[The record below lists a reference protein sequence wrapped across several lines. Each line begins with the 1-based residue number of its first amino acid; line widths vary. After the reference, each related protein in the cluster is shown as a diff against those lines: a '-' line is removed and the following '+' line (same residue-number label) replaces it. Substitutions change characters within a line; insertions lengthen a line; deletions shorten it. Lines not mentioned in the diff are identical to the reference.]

1 MTQAIARRGV
11 GLGLAFLIG
20 LAAYGQGMYWET
32 RMTGHGQESM
42 TKMYAMPKMF
52 KTTES
57 DEGDA
62 VIVRLDK
69 ELIYQINA
77 KEKTYSEMTF
87 AELEVMMKKM
97 GGKMDDAMA
106 QMQEKMKDMPE
117 EQRKMMEQMMGG
129 RMPGKKDAKVD
140 VKNTGETKTISG
152 FSCTKYVVSQDG
164 KEAMTLWATK
174 EVKDFGA
181 LRKDWE
187 EFSKRIMAM
196 NPMGMKG
203 LAEGM
208 KKVDGFPIQTEM
220 GQGITTLVTKVEKR
234 STPASEFTVPAG
246 YKKVGSKMMEGME
259 RGEENE

>member
-1 MTQAIARRGV
+1 MTQAIARRVV
-11 GLGLAFLIG
+11 GLGLALLIG

-32 RMTGHGQESM
+32 KMTGHGQESM

-52 KTTES
+52 KTMES
-57 DEGDA
+57 EGGDA

-87 AELEVMMKKM
+87 VELETMMKKM

-117 EQRKMMEQMMGG
+117 EQRKMMEQMMGS
-129 RMPGKKDAKVD
+129 RMPGKKDAAVD
-140 VKNTGETKTISG
+140 VKNAGEKKSISG
-152 FSCTKYVVSQDG
+152 FSCTKYVVNQDG
-164 KEAMTLWATK
+164 KEAMTVWATK
-174 EVKDFGA
+174 DVKDFGA

-208 KKVDGFPIQTEM
+208 KKVDGFPIQTDM
-220 GQGITTLVTKVEKR
+220 SQGISTLVTKVEKR

-246 YKKVGSKMMEGME
+246 YKKVDSKMMEGME
-259 RGEENE
+259 EGEEN